1 MDTLEIKDIV
11 FWLIDVAK
19 EVIPLAAAG
28 WFALRLFF
36 KQKEHESITS
46 RYLEGGIDKVAS
58 GMSENLDA
66 YRNNWARTLHLLKE
80 YREYGENFDTSELKK
95 GYAEIHAG
103 NLESIANRRVCYLT
117 DSFVFYNAYQ
127 SVLAFCV
134 NANNGM
140 EKEIAKAIEISMSE
154 EGKKIDRSQVIKGL
168 QEVLFKLNEEAK
180 LYEPIVIELVHVGG
194 VLEKQKNSYKKLEN
208 FRKNH
213 QVTKAV
219 QNAEKALK
227 RIEPESYV
235 IKDNSPMA

>member
-1 MDTLEIKDIV
+1 MNALEIKDIV

-36 KQKEHESITS
+36 KQKEHESITG

-80 YREYGENFDTSELKK
+80 YREYGDKFDMKEFTK

-103 NLESIANRRVCYLT
+103 NLESIANRRVYDLT
-117 DSFVFYNAYQ
+117 GSFVFYNAYQ
-127 SVLAFCV
+127 SVLTFCV
-134 NANNGM
+134 NSNNEM

-154 EGKKIDRSQVIKGL
+154 EGKKIDSSRVVK
-168 QEVLFKLNEEAK
+168 EVEKVLFKLDEEAN
-180 LYEPIVIELVHVGG
+180 LYEPIVTQLVNIGG
-194 VLEKQKNSYKKLEN
+194 VLEKQKISYKKLEN
-208 FRKNH
+208 FRKND
-213 QVTKAV
+213 QVIKAV
-219 QNAEKALK
+219 QSVEAALK
-227 RIEPESYV
+227 SIEPESHV
-235 IKDNSPMA
+235 IKENSPMA

>member
-1 MDTLEIKDIV
+1 MNALEIKNIV
-11 FWLIDVAK
+11 SWLIDVAK

-95 GYAEIHAG
+95 GYVEIHAD
-103 NLESIANRRVCYLT
+103 NLESIANRRVYYLT
-117 DSFVFYNAYQ
+117 GSFVFYNAYQ

-134 NANNGM
+134 SSNNEM

-154 EGKKIDRSQVIKGL
+154 EGKKIDSSQVIK
-168 QEVLFKLNEEAK
+168 EVEKVLFKLNEEAN
-180 LYEPIVIELVHVGG
+180 LYELIVTELVNVGG
-194 VLEKQKNSYKKLEN
+194 VLEKQKISYKKLEN
-208 FRKNH
+208 FRKNDE
-213 QVTKAV
+213 VTEAV
-219 QNAEKALK
+219 QNVEAALK
-227 RIEPESYV
+227 RIGPESHV
-235 IKDNSPMA
+235 IKGNSPMA

>member
-1 MDTLEIKDIV
+1 MNALEIKDIV

-46 RYLEGGIDKVAS
+46 RYLEDGIDKVAS

-66 YRNNWARTLHLLKE
+66 YRNNWERTLHLLKE
-80 YREYGENFDTSELKK
+80 YREYGDNFDTKEFTK

-103 NLESIANRRVCYLT
+103 NLEIVANQRVYYLT
-117 DSFVFYNAYQ
+117 GSLVFYKTYQ

-134 NANNGM
+134 NSNNEM
-140 EKEIAKAIEISMSE
+140 EKEIGKAIEISMSE
-154 EGKKIDRSQVIKGL
+154 EGKKIDRNQLIDTAKK
-168 QEVLFKLNEEAK
+168 KLDEAYEESK
-180 LYEPIVIELVHVGG
+180 PYYDIVFELVNVGR
-194 VLEKQKNSYKKLEN
+194 VLEKQKISYKKLEN
-208 FRKNH
+208 FRKNG

-219 QNAEKALK
+219 QNTEAALK
-227 RIEPESYV
+227 RIEPESHV

>member
-1 MDTLEIKDIV
+1 MNALEIKDIV
-11 FWLIDVAK
+11 FWLIDVVK
-19 EVIPLAAAG
+19 ELIPLAAAG

-80 YREYGENFDTSELKK
+80 YREYGDKFDTKEFTK

-103 NLESIANRRVCYLT
+103 NLESIANRRVYYLT
-117 DSFVFYNAYQ
+117 GSPVFYNAYQ

-134 NANNGM
+134 NSNNEM

-154 EGKKIDRSQVIKGL
+154 KGKKIDSSQVINKV
-168 QEVLFKLNEEAK
+168 EKALFKLNAEAD
-180 LYEPIVIELVHVGG
+180 LYEPIVTELVNVGG
-194 VLEKQKNSYKKLEN
+194 VLEKQKISYEKLEN
-208 FRKNH
+208 LRKND

-219 QNAEKALK
+219 QNVEAALK
-227 RIEPESYV
+227 RIESESHV
-235 IKDNSPMA
+235 MKDNSPMA

>member
-1 MDTLEIKDIV
+1 MNALEIKDIV

-66 YRNNWARTLHLLKE
+66 HRNNWARTLHLLKE
-80 YREYGENFDTSELKK
+80 YREYGDNFDKSELKK
-95 GYAEIHAG
+95 GYVEIHAG
-103 NLESIANRRVCYLT
+103 NLDSIANRRVYYLAG
-117 DSFVFYNAYQ
+117 SLVFYNAYQ
-127 SVLAFCV
+127 SVVAFCG
-134 NANNGM
+134 NSTNEM
-140 EKEIAKAIEISMSE
+140 EKEIAKAIEIAMSE
-154 EGKKIDRSQVIKGL
+154 KGKEIDNSQLIK
-168 QEVLFKLNEEAK
+168 EIEKVLFKLNEEVN
-180 LYEPIVIELVHVGG
+180 LYEPIVTELVHVGG
-194 VLEKQKNSYKKLEN
+194 VLEKQKISYKKLEN

-227 RIEPESYV
+227 RIEIESHV
-235 IKDNSPMA
+235 MKDNSPMA

>member
-1 MDTLEIKDIV
+1 MNALEIKDIV

-19 EVIPLAAAG
+19 AVIPLAAAG

-46 RYLEGGIDKVAS
+46 RYLEGGIDKLAS

-66 YRNNWARTLHLLKE
+66 HRNNWARTLHLLKE
-80 YREYGENFDTSELKK
+80 YREYGDNFDKSELKK
-95 GYAEIHAG
+95 GYMEIPAG
-103 NLESIANRRVCYLT
+103 NLESIANQRVYYLA
-117 DSFVFYNAYQ
+117 DSLVFYNAYQ

-134 NANNGM
+134 NSNNKM
-140 EKEIAKAIEISMSE
+140 KEIAKAIEISMSE
-154 EGKKIDRSQVIKGL
+154 KSKEIDRSKVIKKL
-168 QEVLFKLNEEAK
+168 EEALLKLNEEAN
-180 LYEPIVIELVHVGG
+180 LYEPIVAELVHIGG
-194 VLEKQKNSYKKLEN
+194 VLEKQKISYKKLEN

-227 RIEPESYV
+227 RL
-235 IKDNSPMA
+235 